1 MMEED
6 GGRTTSGVPHGGRE
20 GGVTCRG
27 HLVERHLLEVKIL
40 EDIMVV

>member
-1 MMEED
+1 MVEGQLVEYLMVE
-6 GGRTTSGVPHGGRE
+6 G